1 MAILV
6 NLNKISPDGSSTPI
20 LVNLDKVCFI
30 NTYTVPDQDQNAV
43 EGAKLFFDHSENEI
57 VTVETQR
64 EIYLLAL
71 SLVTD
76 PKAVAAIALAEQNE
90 RKYNGNKS

>member
-6 NLNKISPDGSSTPI
+6 NLNKIRQDGSSTPI

-30 NTYTVPDQDQNAV
+30 TTYTVPDQDQNAV
-43 EGAKLFFDHSENEI
+43 EGAKLIFDHNEPLVGNNPDEI
-57 VTVETQR
+57 ITVETQR

-71 SLVTD
+71 SFIELWEKISD
-76 PKAVAAIALAEQNE
+76 
-90 RKYNGNKS
+90 GH

>member
-6 NLNKISPDGSSTPI
+6 NLNKICLHDGSSTPI

-30 NTYTVPDQDQNAV
+30 TTYTVPDQDQNAV
-43 EGAKLFFDHSENEI
+43 EGAKLIFDHNEELVVNNPNEI
-57 VTVETQR
+57 ITVETQR

-71 SLVTD
+71 SFIELWEKTSD
-76 PKAVAAIALAEQNE
+76 G
-90 RKYNGNKS
+90 Y

>member
-6 NLNKISPDGSSTPI
+6 NLNKILHDGSTTPI

-30 NTYTVPDQDQNAV
+30 RTYIVPDQDQNSV
-43 EGAKLFFDHSENEI
+43 EGAELIFDASQRKVGNNLSEI
-57 VTVETQR
+57 ITVETQR

-71 SLVTD
+71 SFIELWEKTSD
-76 PKAVAAIALAEQNE
+76 G
-90 RKYNGNKS
+90 Y